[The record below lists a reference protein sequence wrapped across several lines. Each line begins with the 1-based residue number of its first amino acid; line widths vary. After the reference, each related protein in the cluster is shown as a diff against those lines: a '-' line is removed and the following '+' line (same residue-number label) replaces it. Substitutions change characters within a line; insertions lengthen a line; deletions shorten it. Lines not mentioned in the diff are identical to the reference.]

1 MCSFSFFVVDVVGE
15 HGGGR
20 QGAGSGGERREGGTR
35 RGALAGGRGMS
46 ASGGKWEEKGI
57 KKTEMEGAGARPSK
71 TSMRSSHRSTA
82 MTYVLIQSNNLVFPG
97 TGHGIT
103 SALI

>member
-20 QGAGSGGERREGGTR
+20 QGAGSGRERREGGTR

-57 KKTEMEGAGARPSK
+57 KKTEMEGGRGSAVEDLDAVIPQKHGYDVCPYS
-71 TSMRSSHRSTA
+71 
-82 MTYVLIQSNNLVFPG
+82 IQ
-97 TGHGIT
+97 
-103 SALI
+103 